1 MASGEVEFKS
11 TDGEN
16 PDFPKPDSKDGYV
29 DYLASK
35 YGIHGKAATLLHNI
49 FKYMSEQGMD
59 FEEEQEYLE
68 AMLEGLGI
76 STEDRE
82 LLHVLTALQDVLDYI
97 EFEAGTTESW
107 PFAVSDDEILTDKDG
122 CSRSPPG
129 WPRWTTWVISTAPTL
144 SMRSFWRNSARPL
157 RRRTVRTNEVFP
169 LWALYPSCSAPP
181 LDSGHYL
188 SLGLLGPVRRVQA
201 QCISGGA
208 EGVPAEGGRWGLFPT
223 AGKSADLLS
232 DAPIPGCLYSR
243 GNSVGEVSIR
253 MSRRRSTKAGCD
265 WADCIC
271 KRCARTAAWNMRT
284 ISVRQ
289 VSAKSR
295 NGGSL
300 GTMVMC

>member
-1 MASGEVEFKS
+1 MTKNIIIFQTPYASLHDCGFLLEMHKDDSQAPVPAQYYSPVFAGPVEVPSGLGTDAVLECIHSMFNRDDRPNGKTMRSLSVGDVVRMDGKNYLDQPFGFREVEFKS

-107 PFAVSDDEILTDKDG
+107 PFAVSDDEILTDKE
-122 CSRSPPG
+122 RLLK
-129 WPRWTTWVISTAPTL
+129 VA
-144 SMRSFWRNSARPL
+144 ARL
-157 RRRTVRTNEVFP
+157 AEMDN
-169 LWALYPSCSAPP
+169 
-181 LDSGHYL
+181 
-188 SLGLLGPVRRVQA
+188 LGDQY
-201 QCISGGA
+201 S
-208 EGVPAEGGRWGLFPT
+208 
-223 AGKSADLLS
+223 S
-232 DAPIPGCLYSR
+232 DAVYEELLEEF
-243 GNSVGEVSIR
+243 GEAPSEED
-253 MSRRRSTKAGCD
+253 GED
-265 WADCIC
+265 E
-271 KRCARTAAWNMRT
+271 
-284 ISVRQ
+284 
-289 VSAKSR
+289 
-295 NGGSL
+295 
-300 GTMVMC
+300 